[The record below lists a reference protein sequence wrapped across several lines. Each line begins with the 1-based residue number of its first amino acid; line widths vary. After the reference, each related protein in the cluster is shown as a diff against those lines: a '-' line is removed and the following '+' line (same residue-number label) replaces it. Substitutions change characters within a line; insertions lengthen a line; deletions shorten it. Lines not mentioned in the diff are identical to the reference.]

1 MDACE
6 RTTVLAADATRRVT
20 EMSAPGVAV
29 QTAEFV
35 DAARLEGQAVALS
48 HTLAL
53 LVQPYAR
60 HPGYRQERRPR

>member
-6 RTTVLAADATRRVT
+6 RTTILADGATRRVT
-20 EMSAPGVAV
+20 EMSATGVAV
-29 QTAEFV
+29 QTAELV

-53 LVQPYAR
+53 LVQAYAR
-60 HPGYRQERRPR
+60 HPGYRQEWRPR